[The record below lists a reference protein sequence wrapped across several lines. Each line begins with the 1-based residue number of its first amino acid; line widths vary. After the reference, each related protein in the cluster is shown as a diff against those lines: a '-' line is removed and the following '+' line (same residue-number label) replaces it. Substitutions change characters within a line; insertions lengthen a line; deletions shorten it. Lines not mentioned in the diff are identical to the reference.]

1 MMMISKKKKRG
12 DAKEYDDDGDLIICR
27 LSEKRRVTIQ
37 DFRGKTLV
45 SMREYYRRD
54 DKDLP
59 TLKAVSFHYLIF
71 EVWKIFISNG
81 CYCGSALSCNFFAGT

>member
-1 MMMISKKKKRG
+1 MMMISEKKKRG

-45 SMREYYRRD
+45 SMREYYKRD

-59 TLKAVSFHYLIF
+59 TLKGFL
-71 EVWKIFISNG
+71 
-81 CYCGSALSCNFFAGT
+81 CNFNYSNSCALMQNEF